1 MPITSRCMWP
11 ALAGPIVGLLAVLV
25 MCSSA
30 LAAPITVNLRVEG
43 STATLYEGPITTEAI
58 LDPPGISTEASKEAH
73 PCDVKDNGSNGG
85 YGTAAATPTTALYDA
100 AVARGLT
107 FNAEWSTEFN
117 DFNTLQV
124 GEDIANSHKNGEY
137 WGYAINFTTAEL
149 GGCQIRLAP
158 GSEVLWAYNFF
169 GLPHLLS
176 LTGPA
181 SVDAGKPFSMRVVDG
196 QTGQPIS
203 GAAIGEM
210 TAGVT
215 TTIPGSSTTDANGN
229 ATITLAHVGTVTLK
243 ATQPES
249 VRSNGLV
256 VCVHNGNDGTCGT
269 EKEAVACPAT
279 TSGCGGGPVKKALP
293 PPPPLP
299 DMVRAGGVVNG
310 HVYLRHRAP
319 RILEGS
325 VEVPLG
331 NTLHEVRIAL
341 TRSIHHRCFAFS
353 GRRGAFVGAGCHV
366 MRFFDVADT
375 TSFSYLLPA
384 PLPAGRYVYDVEAVD
399 DSGHLTKLADGVSHV
414 VFHVK

>member
-1 MPITSRCMWP
+1 MLIVPRRVWP
-11 ALAGPIVGLLAVLV
+11 ALAGLIVGLLAVLAL
-25 MCSSA
+25 CSSA
-30 LAAPITVNLRVEG
+30 LATPITVNLRVEG
-43 STATLYEGPITTEAI
+43 STATLYEGPVTTEAI
-58 LDPPGISTEASKEAH
+58 LDPPGIGTEASKEAH

-85 YGTAAATPTTALYDA
+85 YGAAAATPTTALYEA
-100 AVARGLT
+100 AVAHGLA

-117 DFNTLQV
+117 DFDILQV
-124 GEDIANSHKNGEY
+124 GQDIANSEKNGEY

-176 LTGPA
+176 LTAPA
-181 SVDAGKPFSMRVVDG
+181 SVDAGTPFSVHVVDG

-215 TTIPGSSTTDANGN
+215 TTIPGSPTTDANGN
-229 ATITLAHVGTVTLK
+229 ATITLTHAGTVTLK
-243 ATQPES
+243 ATQSES
-249 VRSNGLV
+249 VRSNGVV

-269 EKEAVACPAT
+269 TIIACPAD
-279 TSGCGGGPVKKALP
+279 TSGCEGVHVEKTLP

-299 DMVRAGGVVNG
+299 DVARAGGVVNS
-310 HVYLRHRAP
+310 HVYSRRGAP
-319 RILEGS
+319 RILVGS

-331 NTLHEVRIAL
+331 DTLHEVRIAL
-341 TRSIHHRCFAFS
+341 ERSSHHRCFAFS
-353 GRRGAFVGAGCHV
+353 GRRGAFARAGCHAT
-366 MRFFDVADT
+366 RFFDVADT

-384 PLPAGRYVYDVEAVD
+384 RLPAGRYVYDVEAVD
-399 DSGHLTKLADGVSHV
+399 DAGHVTKLADGVSHV
-414 VFHVK
+414 VFYVK